1 MKIVLVPVGSSG
13 DVHPYVGVGL
23 ALRARGHDV
32 AIVTSPT
39 FASLIE
45 HVGLRLIPLGMV
57 DQFDA
62 ITRHP
67 DLWNQNKGLSVIAE
81 GIKLS
86 SRELYRIIEA
96 ERRSGDFILIG
107 SGLTFAARVAHESLD
122 LRFMTMHLQPSCLIS
137 VHDSPML
144 HLWLSA
150 INSLPLAVKRPL
162 LALVDWAADA
172 ILAPAAR
179 ELCTEHGLPPARHIT
194 SRWWHSPQRVIGLFP
209 EWFAPPQPDW
219 PNRVF
224 LIGFPL
230 YDEKGAAE
238 VPVDVARFLDTG
250 TPPVVYTAGPA
261 NPPGHALL
269 RRRDRGKSVAGPTG
283 HSPHALHGA
292 APGVPYPT
300 ASGTSTTCRS
310 VRHCTGR
317 RRWCITAGSAL
328 RHRAP
333 GGGSTPAHHADDVR
347 PAGQRPPP
355 RWVGRRTKPA
365 PEGLPR
371 RGRRECLDT
380 LLGSTSVSAR
390 CADLARR
397 VRSDDPLTR
406 TCELIEG
413 LG

>member
-1 MKIVLVPVGSSG
+1 MLVPVGSSG
-13 DVHPYVGVGL
+13 DVYPYVGVGL

-67 DLWNQNKGLSVIAE
+67 DPWNQNKGLSVIAE

-162 LALVDWAADA
+162 LALVDRAADA

-179 ELCTEHGLPPARHIT
+179 ELCTEHGLPPACHIT

-224 LIGFPL
+224 LIVFPL

-238 VPVDVARFLDTG
+238 VPADVARFLDTG

-261 NPPGHALL
+261 NLQATRFYAAAIEASQLLGQRAILLTRYMEQLPASLPDGVRHFDYVPFSQVLHRSAALVHHGGIGTAAQGLAAGRPQLIMPMTFDQPDNASRLVGLGVARSL
-269 RRRDRGKSVAGPTG
+269 RPRAFRGAAVASASIPSSARRASA
-283 HSPHALHGA
+283 HGA
-292 APGVPYPT
+292 RTSRDGSDPT
-300 ASGTSTTCRS
+300 IRSREPAS
-310 VRHCTGR
+310 
-317 RRWCITAGSAL
+317 
-328 RHRAP
+328 
-333 GGGSTPAHHADDVR
+333 
-347 PAGQRPPP
+347 
-355 RWVGRRTKPA
+355 
-365 PEGLPR
+365 
-371 RGRRECLDT
+371 
-380 LLGSTSVSAR
+380 
-390 CADLARR
+390 
-397 VRSDDPLTR
+397 
-406 TCELIEG
+406 
-413 LG
+413 

>member
-32 AIVTSPT
+32 EIVTSPT

-150 INSLPLAVKRPL
+150 IHSLPLAVKRPL

-194 SRWWHSPQRVIGLFP
+194 NRWWHSPQRVIGLFP

-250 TPPVVYTAGPA
+250 TPPVWSTRQRLPTLQATRFYAAAIEASQLLGQRAILLTRYTEQLPAFPTRRRPVLRLRAVQSGTAPVGGAGA
-261 NPPGHALL
+261 S
-269 RRRDRGKSVAGPTG
+269 RRDRHCGTG
-283 HSPHALHGA
+283 
-292 APGVPYPT
+292 
-300 ASGTSTTCRS
+300 
-310 VRHCTGR
+310 
-317 RRWCITAGSAL
+317 
-328 RHRAP
+328 P